1 MFMLNDENEF
11 NIRSVLVSDRSR
23 IANLIHFGMY
33 VHQHL
38 DWMSPMDW
46 IGKQPYLVIENREGI
61 LATLACPPDLPEIT
75 WIRLFAVS
83 SSINIEKAWRLLWNS
98 SRDEFLRKGKI
109 QVVALSMQSWFT
121 AILETSKFSQTDNVI
136 ILINDSSTE
145 IREPNPTSIKIRQ
158 MMPEDFPVVLD
169 IDTTAFDLEWRNS
182 LSAMELAFQQSS
194 YTTIAEMDREIVGYQ
209 YSTSSGMGG
218 HLARLAVSD
227 SMQKKGIG
235 YSLVHDVVK
244 HFRQQGV
251 MNITVNTQQSNI
263 ASLALYAKAGFKT
276 TGESYRVY
284 QTIL

>member
-136 ILINDSSTE
+136 ILINEISTD
-145 IREPNPTSIKIRQ
+145 IREPNPISIKIRQ
-158 MMPEDFPVVLD
+158 MMPEDLPVVL
-169 IDTTAFDLEWRNS
+169 T
-182 LSAMELAFQQSS
+182 
-194 YTTIAEMDREIVGYQ
+194 
-209 YSTSSGMGG
+209 
-218 HLARLAVSD
+218 
-227 SMQKKGIG
+227 
-235 YSLVHDVVK
+235 
-244 HFRQQGV
+244 
-251 MNITVNTQQSNI
+251 
-263 ASLALYAKAGFKT
+263 
-276 TGESYRVY
+276 
-284 QTIL
+284 